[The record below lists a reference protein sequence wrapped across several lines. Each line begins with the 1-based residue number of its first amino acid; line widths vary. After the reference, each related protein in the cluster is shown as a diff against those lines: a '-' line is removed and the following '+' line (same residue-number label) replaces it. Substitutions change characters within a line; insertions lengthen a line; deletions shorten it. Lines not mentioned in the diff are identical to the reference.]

1 MITLGRLKTWVVLGV
16 AGAGLSPILGCGD
29 DTGLDKRY
37 PVSGTVTF
45 KDQPVEKGQISFIT
59 TDKTKQRDAGGA
71 IENGRYTLTTATPGD
86 GALPGKYNVT
96 IVSKEIDP
104 ADAAK
109 IKGTIEK
116 LGGSARQGDTGKAA
130 ARAKNLVPG
139 KYQLPETGGLT
150 ATVEEKSNTIDFKLA
165 D

>member
-1 MITLGRLKTWVVLGV
+1 MAVT
-16 AGAGLSPILGCGD
+16 AAGLGLILGCGD

-37 PVSGTVTF
+37 PVTGMVTY
-45 KDQPVEKGQISFIT
+45 KNQPVEKGQISFIA
-59 TDKTKQRDAGGA
+59 TDKTKQRDASGS

-96 IVSKEIDP
+96 IVSKEVNP
-104 ADAAK
+104 EDAAK
-109 IKGTIEK
+109 IKATIEK
-116 LGGSARQGDTGKAA
+116 FGGSARQGDTGKAA
-130 ARAKNLVPG
+130 ARAKNLIPG

-150 ATVEEKSNTIDFKLA
+150 ATVEERSNNFDFTLT